1 MSMTTTKCDAYADKL
16 FDFIKGCT
24 RGRIYA
30 LNRGDNEVA
39 FEYHNKR
46 LAFAICLQEFDGED
60 ASVYIARAEAE
71 LQAEKE
77 TDRNPDHEQ
86 PPC

>member
-1 MSMTTTKCDAYADKL
+1 MAMSTFQCDAYADTL

-24 RGRIYA
+24 RGRVYA
-30 LNRGDNEVA
+30 LNRDDHERA
-39 FEYHNKR
+39 FEYHNRR

-77 TDRNPDHEQ
+77 REEH
-86 PPC
+86 